1 MAAAFLDAAPKTA
14 EDAILLAA
22 RHIIDYSDSPKFQR
36 PQILELLEVD
46 AGAGFERETL
56 LQGFAALLQSGR
68 ITRDENGAFSLA

>member
-1 MAAAFLDAAPKTA
+1 MNN
-14 EDAILLAA
+14 
-22 RHIIDYSDSPKFQR
+22 SPKFQR

-68 ITRDENGAFSLA
+68 ITRDESGAFSLA